1 VEPKDKNNSQYCK
14 IELKIEAKAEVE
26 LTFFFIDVFLLL
38 HSNSLTL
45 YFKFKKMTVTEKIA
59 LLCTK
64 MQENNVDAFIVFS
77 ADPHMSEYL
86 PKEWQERKWISG
98 FTGSAGFAVF
108 TKDKAGLWTD
118 GRYFVQ
124 AAAEL
129 KDSGIELMKEGVE
142 GTPNYIDWIISQI
155 PSGGKVAV
163 NALATSNANWE
174 TLQTKLQEKGIE
186 LIDKPLLNE
195 VWTDKPMP
203 SKNPVFV
210 HPVERAGKS
219 VTQKFSEIR
228 QKMDEAGSTAH
239 IIASLDDVAWTL
251 NLRGSDVTANP
262 VFLGYI
268 VLTLNNALL
277 FIDFEKLNVDARKQ
291 LEESEI
297 KVHPYEEF
305 YSYLKSLK
313 GEKVLVS
320 PNSNQA
326 IFEALKGNNSVIKAA
341 VPGNL
346 MKAQKNEAELA
357 GFRTVMERDGVAM
370 VNFLYWLTHNAG
382 KEPMTEYSIGKK
394 LRGFRAEQ
402 ENFVGESFASIVGY
416 LDNGAIMHYSAP
428 EQGSKD
434 VTNSGTI
441 LVDSG
446 GQYLEGTTD
455 ITRTIALSDNVSD
468 EFKENYTL
476 VLQGMI
482 RLSMV
487 KFPKGTRGVQLD
499 AFARM
504 PLWMKGRDY
513 NHGTGHGVGSFMNV
527 HEGPQNIRKDM
538 NPQELLPGMVC
549 SNEPGFYL
557 DYHYGIRLENLIA
570 VREAEKTD
578 FGQFYDFETLTFC
591 PFSKDLIKKELL
603 LDEEIQWLNDYHKI
617 CDQKIGKHLQG
628 DVKAWFAEQI
638 SPL

>member
-1 VEPKDKNNSQYCK
+1 
-14 IELKIEAKAEVE
+14 
-26 LTFFFIDVFLLL
+26 
-38 HSNSLTL
+38 
-45 YFKFKKMTVTEKIA
+45 MTVTEKIVQ
-59 LLCTK
+59 LRKK
-64 MQENNVDAFIVFS
+64 MQENTIDAFIIFS

-86 PKEWQERKWISG
+86 PKEWQERKWITG

-108 TKDKAGLWTD
+108 TKEKAGLWTD

-129 KDSGIELMKEGVE
+129 KDSGIELMKMGNE
-142 GTPNYIDWIISQI
+142 GTPDYIDWMISQV
-155 PSGGKVAV
+155 PEGGKVAV
-163 NALATSNANWE
+163 NAAATSHANWE
-174 TLQTKLQEKGIE
+174 ELQKKLSARNIE
-186 LIDKPLLNE
+186 LVDFPLLKDI
-195 VWTDKPMP
+195 WTERNPNP
-203 SKNPVFV
+203 VKNPVFV

-219 VTQKFSEIR
+219 VSQKLSEIR
-228 QKMDEAGSTAH
+228 QKMDETEATAH

-251 NLRGSDVTANP
+251 NLRGSDVEANP

-277 FIDFEKLNVDARKQ
+277 FIDPEKLNQEARKQ

-297 KVHPYEEF
+297 KVHPYEDF
-305 YSYLKSLK
+305 YGYLKSLN
-313 GEKVLVS
+313 GENVLVS

-326 IFEALKGNNSVIKAA
+326 IFEALKENNKVIKAA

-370 VNFLYWLTHNAG
+370 VNFLYWLTHNVG
-382 KEPMTEYSIGKK
+382 KEPMTEFSIGEK

-402 ENFVGESFASIVGY
+402 ENFVGESFGSIVGY
-416 LDNGAIMHYSAP
+416 MDNGAIMHYSAP
-428 EQGSKD
+428 ENGSKE

-455 ITRTIALSDNVSD
+455 ITRTVALGNDVSE

-482 RLSMV
+482 RLSMLH
-487 KFPKGTRGVQLD
+487 FPKGTRGVQLD

-538 NPQELLPGMVC
+538 NPQELLPGMVV

-591 PFSKDLIKKELL
+591 PFSKDLIKRELL
-603 LDEEIQWLNDYHKI
+603 NEKEISWLNDYHKT
-617 CDQKIGKHLQG
+617 CGEKIGKHLNG
-628 DVKAWFAEQI
+628 EVKVWFDEQVK
-638 SPL
+638 PL